1 MIERHEKHGHGP
13 GRIGNLGTNAPFC
26 SPPAGVRDDPEP
38 RERFGACAGSHE
50 MRDEAAVPWLTAP
63 ERDEQVIAPS
73 PRITAPIPAPVR
85 ILPENHP

>member
-1 MIERHEKHGHGP
+1 
-13 GRIGNLGTNAPFC
+13 
-26 SPPAGVRDDPEP
+26 
-38 RERFGACAGSHE
+38 